1 MKKFSVLNLTLLA
14 ALGFACVTCVGIVQA
29 VAAEET
35 PETVPIV
42 EQMSDPVEE
51 RVEIR
56 EERRGALESRMQDRV
71 INLASNVTT
80 RLTAALDRMS
90 NIATRLE
97 TRINKL
103 TALGVDT
110 GTAQS
115 RLQEAQRAIEAGN
128 TRLKNI
134 PSVNTLIRGDSP
146 RESFRVIRVE
156 LVAVRDLVRES
167 HRLLVDTVTILKE
180 AVRVRESGN
189 EVSDAVTASTSQESA
204 D

>member
-14 ALGFACVTCVGIVQA
+14 ALGFACVTCVDIMRA

-35 PETVPIV
+35 PEAVPIV

-51 RVEIR
+51 RAEIH

-115 RLQEAQRAIEAGN
+115 RLQEARRAIEAGN
-128 TRLKNI
+128 TKLKNI
-134 PSVNTLIRGDSP
+134 PSVSTAIRGDSP
-146 RESFRVIRVE
+146 RESFRAIRVE

-189 EVSDAVTASTSQESA
+189 EVSNAVTASTSQESA